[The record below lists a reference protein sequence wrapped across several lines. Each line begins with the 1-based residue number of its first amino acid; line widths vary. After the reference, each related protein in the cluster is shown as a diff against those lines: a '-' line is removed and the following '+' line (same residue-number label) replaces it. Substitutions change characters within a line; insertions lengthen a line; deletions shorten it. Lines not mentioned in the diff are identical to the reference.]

1 MTSYL
6 QQLVEQQPLHE
17 RYPPH
22 AWPVD
27 REPWSTRAADRFAW
41 IYHRARIVAATVRSL
56 RAVEPE
62 HEDVKIGHMMLVHF
76 TARRDAML
84 KSWQPQ
90 GLAN

>member
-1 MTSYL
+1 MTYL
-6 QQLVEQQPLHE
+6 QELVEQQPIAQ

-27 REPWSTRAADRFAW
+27 SEPWTGCETDRFAW
-41 IYHRARIVAATVRSL
+41 IYRRARIVAATVRSL
-56 RAVEPE
+56 RDTAPE

-84 KSWQPQ
+84 KSWCAQ
-90 GLAN
+90 GLTH